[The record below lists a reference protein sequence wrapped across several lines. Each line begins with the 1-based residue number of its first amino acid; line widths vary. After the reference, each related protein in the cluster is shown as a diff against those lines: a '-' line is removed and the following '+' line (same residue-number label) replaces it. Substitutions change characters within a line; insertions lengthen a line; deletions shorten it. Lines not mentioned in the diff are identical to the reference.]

1 MSKIKK
7 ISYIKNMATF
17 KNFNWDSAL
26 RDNSNNVIN
35 FAETNIFYGRNGSGK
50 TTISRILRALE
61 TGRLSDKYFSPEFC
75 VEFDDSSQMTQHGLA
90 PHNHCIRVFNEDFVN
105 ENLKFFID
113 ENAAISSFAV
123 LGDDNAR
130 IEMQITQ
137 LEDEI
142 GNKEQNTGLYAILNQ
157 AEQALT
163 EANSNLDAHKRELE
177 NLLNNKSNDE
187 NNGIRNNSQLFGDQ
201 NYNKRKLETEISLVK
216 QGNYIL
222 SDEEQSNLKTIIKE
236 ESKNQIPSLST
247 PVLNNLGL
255 SRQTKEL
262 VEKAI
267 TISEPIQDLLNNNL
281 LENWVRQGLDLNKN
295 REICAF
301 CQSPIPVD
309 LWEKLSKHFNQ
320 ESENLRSNIRS
331 LISSINQEKQS
342 INNINLPEKTLFYSE
357 FHQNID
363 EICTSLQ
370 KFKNTYISS
379 LDTLIEQLNK
389 RLDDIAHHFGYTEV
403 LFSQDEF
410 EKIFDN
416 LNELIGKSNDYT
428 NELSD
433 KQQNAKK
440 KLRLNE
446 VAKFINDIQYDDK
459 NQHIEE
465 LEFVK
470 NQKRR
475 ERNQKLEIIQ
485 ERQREI
491 ENLKLQLNDEQKG
504 AETVNQF
511 LTHFLTGQNL
521 CLKAIEDEY
530 SSTKKIKF
538 EIFRND
544 EKAHNLSE
552 GERTLIAFCYFIAKL
567 SDLST
572 QGKQPIIFIDDPI
585 CSLDSNH
592 VFFIFS
598 LICESLFYKATNN
611 DGNLITQGIFS
622 QLFISTHNLD
632 FLKYT
637 HRLPSVHKGKNKK
650 FIIEKFKDTSCI
662 RDMPKY
668 LQVYTT
674 EFNYLFECI
683 YKCSQINSIND
694 DNFNLIFNFGNN
706 ARKFLEI
713 YLYYQYPCTYT
724 GSSDRDH
731 IQRLEKFFGANNIPD
746 FFINR
751 INNEYS
757 HLSGGLE
764 RGNMPIEVAEMQ
776 LCAQAILNKIEEKNP
791 EQLQALQE
799 SIGIIGNN
807 PSS

>member
-1 MSKIKK
+1 
-7 ISYIKNMATF
+7 MATF
-17 KNFNWDSAL
+17 KDFKWDTTL
-26 RDNSNNVIN
+26 RDNGNNIIT

-130 IEMQITQ
+130 IEIQITQ
-137 LEDEI
+137 LEDAI

-157 AEQALT
+157 AEQALI
-163 EANSNLDAHKRELE
+163 EANSNLDTHKRELE

-187 NNGIRNNSQLFGDQ
+187 NNGIRNKPQLFGDQ

-222 SDEEQSNLKTIIKE
+222 SDEEQSSLKTIIKE
-236 ESKNQIPSLST
+236 ESKNQIPSLSI
-247 PVLNNLGL
+247 PVLNNLRL
-255 SRQTKEL
+255 SRQTKEF

-267 TISEPIQDLLNNNL
+267 TISEPIQDLLTNNL
-281 LENWVRQGLDLNKN
+281 LENWVRQGINLNEN
-295 REICAF
+295 RKTCAF
-301 CQSPIPVD
+301 CQSPIPVG

-320 ESENLRSNIRS
+320 ESENLRSNIKM
-331 LISSINQEKQS
+331 LIDNINQEKQR
-342 INNINLPEKTLFYSE
+342 IININLPEKTLFYSE
-357 FHQNID
+357 FHHNID
-363 EICTSLQ
+363 EIYIPLQ
-370 KFKNTYISS
+370 EFKNTYISS
-379 LDTLIEQLNK
+379 LDILIEQLNK
-389 RLDDIAHHFGYTEV
+389 RLDDIAHHFRYTEV
-403 LFSQDEF
+403 LFNQDEF

-433 KQQNAKK
+433 KQQDAKN

-446 VAKFINDIQYDDK
+446 VAKFINDIQYDVK
-459 NQHIEE
+459 KQNIEN
-465 LEFVK
+465 LHNIK
-470 NQKRR
+470 AQKER
-475 ERNQKLEIIQ
+475 ESNEKLEIIQ
-485 ERQREI
+485 KKQSEI

-572 QGKQPIIFIDDPI
+572 QGKKPIIFIDDPI

-592 VFFIFS
+592 IFFIFS
-598 LICESLFYKATNN
+598 LISSEIFQKMRENQL
-611 DGNLITQGIFS
+611 FS

-632 FLKYT
+632 FFKY
-637 HRLPSVHKGKNKK
+637 LHKFKVKVKKNKDQEK
-650 FIIEKFKDTSCI
+650 TQFFLIEKKNSVSEI
-662 RDMPKY
+662 KQMPNYLRDY
-668 LQVYTT
+668 AT
-674 EFNYLFECI
+674 EFNYLFCCI
-683 YKCSQINSIND
+683 YQCYQMTNIPND
-694 DNFNLIFNFGNN
+694 ENYHILYSFANN

-713 YLYYQYPCTYT
+713 YLYYQYPD
-724 GSSDRDH
+724 SLSNDKKLD
-731 IQRLEKFFGANNIPD
+731 LFFGKGQVPA
-746 FFINR
+746 FLNR

-764 RGNMPIEVAEMQ
+764 RGGTMPIELLTEAQ
-776 LCAQAILNKIEEKNP
+776 LCAKAILNKIEEKNP
-791 EQLQALQE
+791 EQFHALKN
-799 SIGIIGNN
+799 SIGIISNN

>member
-7 ISYIKNMATF
+7 ISHIKNMATF
-17 KNFNWDSAL
+17 KNFNWDSTL
-26 RDNSNNVIN
+26 RDNGNNIIT

-61 TGRLSDKYFSPEFC
+61 TGRLSDKYFSSEFC
-75 VEFDDSSQMTQHGLA
+75 VEFDDGSLTQHNLST
-90 PHNHCIRVFNEDFVN
+90 HNHCIRVFNEDFVN

-130 IEMQITQ
+130 IEIQITQ

-157 AEQALT
+157 AERALT

-187 NNGIRNNSQLFGDQ
+187 NNGIRNNPQLFGDQ

-216 QGNYIL
+216 QGSYIL

-236 ESKNQIPSLST
+236 ESKNQILSLST
-247 PVLNNLGL
+247 PILNNLGL
-255 SRQTKEL
+255 SRQTKEF

-267 TISEPIQDLLNNNL
+267 TISEPIQDLLTNNL
-281 LENWVRQGLDLNKN
+281 LENWVRQGINLNEN
-295 REICAF
+295 RKTCAF
-301 CQSPIPVD
+301 CQSPIPVG

-320 ESENLRSNIRS
+320 ESENLRSNIKL
-331 LISSINQEKQS
+331 LIDNINQEKQR
-342 INNINLPEKTLFYSE
+342 IININLPEKTLFYSE
-357 FHQNID
+357 FHHNID
-363 EICTSLQ
+363 EICIPLQ
-370 KFKNTYISS
+370 EFKNTYISS
-379 LDTLIEQLNK
+379 LDILIEQLNK

-416 LNELIGKSNDYT
+416 LNELIDKSNDYT

-433 KQQNAKK
+433 KQQDAKK

-465 LEFVK
+465 LEYVK
-470 NQKRR
+470 NQKEQ

-485 ERQREI
+485 EKQREI

-572 QGKQPIIFIDDPI
+572 QGKNPIVFIDDPI

-592 VFFIFS
+592 IFFIFS
-598 LICESLFYKATNN
+598 LISSEIFQKMRENQL
-611 DGNLITQGIFS
+611 FS
-622 QLFISTHNLD
+622 QLFISTHNLE
-632 FLKYT
+632 FLKY
-637 HRLPSVHKGKNKK
+637 LYKLKSKNTKL
-650 FIIEKFKDTSCI
+650 FLIEKEYTGSKI
-662 RDMPKY
+662 KEMPKY
-668 LQVYTT
+668 LQKYST
-674 EFNYLFECI
+674 EFNYLFENI
-683 YKCSQINSIND
+683 YVCSMTNNWND
-694 DNFNLIFNFGNN
+694 SNYHILYNFGNN

-713 YLYYQYPCTYT
+713 YIYYQYPIIAQNI
-724 GSSDRDH
+724 DE
-731 IQRLEKFFGANNIPD
+731 RLEIFFGKGNIPV
-746 FFINR
+746 FLHR

-757 HLSGGLE
+757 HLDGVVE
-764 RGNMPIEVAEMQ
+764 RGILPIDYMEAQ
-776 LCAQAILNKIEEKNP
+776 LCAKAILSRIKEKNP
-791 EQLQALQE
+791 EQFRALKE
-799 SIGIIGNN
+799 SIGIIDNN
-807 PSS
+807 PSP

>member
-163 EANSNLDAHKRELE
+163 EANSNLGTHKRELE
-177 NLLNNKSNDE
+177 NLLDNKSNDE
-187 NNGIRNNSQLFGDQ
+187 NNGIRNKPQLFGDQ
-201 NYNKRKLETEISLVK
+201 NYNKSKLEKEINIVK

-222 SDEEQSNLKTIIKE
+222 SDEEQNSLRDITKE
-236 ESKNQIPSLST
+236 ESKNQIQPISTPALNSLS
-247 PVLNNLGL
+247 L
-255 SRQTKEL
+255 SQQTKEL

-281 LENWVRQGLDLNKN
+281 LENWVRQGLDLNKH

-301 CQSPIPVD
+301 CQSPIPVG

-331 LISSINQEKQS
+331 LISSINQEKQR

-370 KFKNTYISS
+370 KCKNTYISS

-389 RLDDIAHHFGYTEV
+389 RFDDITHHFWYAEI
-403 LFSQDEF
+403 LFNQDEF

-433 KQQNAKK
+433 KQKDAKK

-465 LEFVK
+465 LKDVK
-470 NQKRR
+470 NQKEQ
-475 ERNQKLEIIQ
+475 ERNQKLEVIR
-485 ERQREI
+485 EKQREI

-504 AETVNQF
+504 AETVNKF

-521 CLKAIEDEY
+521 CLKAIEDEH

-572 QGKQPIIFIDDPI
+572 QNKNPIIFIDDPI

-592 VFFIFS
+592 IFFIFS
-598 LICESLFYKATNN
+598 LISSEIFQK
-611 DGNLITQGIFS
+611 IRKTQLFS
-622 QLFISTHNLD
+622 QMFISTHNLD
-632 FLKYT
+632 FFKYL
-637 HRLPSVHKGKNKK
+637 HKFKGKKTE
-650 FIIEKFKDTSCI
+650 FFLIEKINSISDIQK
-662 RDMPKY
+662 MPNHLKEY
-668 LQVYTT
+668 AT
-674 EFNYLFECI
+674 EFNYLFSCI
-683 YKCSQINSIND
+683 YQCYKMTGVPND
-694 DNFNLIFNFGNN
+694 ENHHILYSFANN

-713 YLYYQYPCTYT
+713 YLYYQYPNNLSND
-724 GSSDRDH
+724 GKLD
-731 IQRLEKFFGANNIPD
+731 LFFGEGQIPV
-746 FFINR
+746 FLNR

-764 RGNMPIEVAEMQ
+764 RGGAMPIGLLSEAQ
-776 LCAQAILNKIEEKNP
+776 LCAKAILDKIEEKNP
-791 EQLQALQE
+791 EQFQALQE
-799 SIGIIGNN
+799 SIGIIGNH

>member
-7 ISYIKNMATF
+7 ISHIKNMATF
-17 KNFNWDSAL
+17 KDFKWDTTL
-26 RDNSNNVIN
+26 RDNGNNIIT

-130 IEMQITQ
+130 IEIQITQ
-137 LEDEI
+137 LEDAI

-157 AEQALT
+157 AEQALI
-163 EANSNLDAHKRELE
+163 EANSNLDTHKRELE

-187 NNGIRNNSQLFGDQ
+187 NNGIRNKPQLFGDQ

-222 SDEEQSNLKTIIKE
+222 SDEEQSSLKTIIKE
-236 ESKNQIPSLST
+236 ESKNQIPSLSI
-247 PVLNNLGL
+247 PVLNNLRL
-255 SRQTKEL
+255 SRQTKEF

-267 TISEPIQDLLNNNL
+267 TISEPIQDLLTNNL
-281 LENWVRQGLDLNKN
+281 LENWVRQGINLNEN
-295 REICAF
+295 RKTCAF
-301 CQSPIPVD
+301 CQSPIPVG

-320 ESENLRSNIRS
+320 ESENLRSNIKM
-331 LISSINQEKQS
+331 LIDNINQEKQR
-342 INNINLPEKTLFYSE
+342 IININLPEKTLFYSE
-357 FHQNID
+357 FHHNID
-363 EICTSLQ
+363 EIYIPLQ
-370 KFKNTYISS
+370 EFKNTYISS
-379 LDTLIEQLNK
+379 LDILIEQLNK
-389 RLDDIAHHFGYTEV
+389 RLDDIAHHFRYTEV
-403 LFSQDEF
+403 LFNQDEF

-433 KQQNAKK
+433 KQQDAKN

-446 VAKFINDIQYDDK
+446 VAKFINDIQYDVK
-459 NQHIEE
+459 KQNIEN
-465 LEFVK
+465 LHNIK
-470 NQKRR
+470 AQKER
-475 ERNQKLEIIQ
+475 ESNEKLEIIQ
-485 ERQREI
+485 KKQSEI

-572 QGKQPIIFIDDPI
+572 QGKKPIIFIDDPI

-592 VFFIFS
+592 IFFIFS
-598 LICESLFYKATNN
+598 LISSEIFQKMRENQL
-611 DGNLITQGIFS
+611 FS

-632 FLKYT
+632 FFKY
-637 HRLPSVHKGKNKK
+637 LHKFKVKVKKNKDQEK
-650 FIIEKFKDTSCI
+650 TQFFLIEKKNSVSEI
-662 RDMPKY
+662 KQMPNYLRDY
-668 LQVYTT
+668 AT
-674 EFNYLFECI
+674 EFNYLFCCI
-683 YKCSQINSIND
+683 YQCYQMTNIPND
-694 DNFNLIFNFGNN
+694 ENYHILYSFANN

-713 YLYYQYPCTYT
+713 YLYYQYPD
-724 GSSDRDH
+724 SLSNDKKLD
-731 IQRLEKFFGANNIPD
+731 LFFGKGQVPA
-746 FFINR
+746 FLNR

-764 RGNMPIEVAEMQ
+764 RGGTMPIELLTEAQ
-776 LCAQAILNKIEEKNP
+776 LCAKAILNKIEEKNP
-791 EQLQALQE
+791 EQFHALKN
-799 SIGIIGNN
+799 SIGIISNN

>member
-17 KNFNWDSAL
+17 KDFNWDSAL
-26 RDNSNNVIN
+26 RDNGNNVIN

-61 TGRLSDKYFSPEFC
+61 TGRLSDKYSSPKFC
-75 VEFDDSSQMTQHGLA
+75 VEFDDSSQVTQHSLA
-90 PHNHCIRVFNEDFVN
+90 HHNHCIRVFNEDFVN

-130 IEMQITQ
+130 IEIQITQ

-163 EANSNLDAHKRELE
+163 EANSNLDTHKRELE

-187 NNGIRNNSQLFGDQ
+187 NNGIRNKPQLFGDQ

-236 ESKNQIPSLST
+236 ESKNQILSLSI

-255 SRQTKEL
+255 SRQTKEF

-267 TISEPIQDLLNNNL
+267 TISEPIQDLLTNNL
-281 LENWVRQGLDLNKN
+281 LENWVRQGINLNEN
-295 REICAF
+295 RETCAF
-301 CQSPIPVD
+301 CQSPIPVG
-309 LWEKLSKHFNQ
+309 LWEKLSKHFDQ
-320 ESENLRSNIRS
+320 ESENLRSNIKL
-331 LISSINQEKQS
+331 LIDNINQEKQR
-342 INNINLPEKTLFYSE
+342 IININLPEKTLFYSE
-357 FHQNID
+357 FHHNID
-363 EICTSLQ
+363 EICIPLQ
-370 KFKNTYISS
+370 EFKNTYISS
-379 LDTLIEQLNK
+379 LDILIEQLNK
-389 RLDDIAHHFGYTEV
+389 RLDDIAHHFRYTEV
-403 LFSQDEF
+403 LFNQDEF

-428 NELSD
+428 NELSE

-446 VAKFINDIQYDDK
+446 VAKFINDIQYDAK
-459 NQHIEE
+459 NQHIKD
-465 LEFVK
+465 LEYVK
-470 NQKRR
+470 NQKEQ

-485 ERQREI
+485 EKQREI

-572 QGKQPIIFIDDPI
+572 QGKKPIIFIDDPI

-592 VFFIFS
+592 IFFIFS
-598 LICESLFYKATNN
+598 LICESLFHKETNN
-611 DGNLITQGIFS
+611 DDNLITQGIFS

-650 FIIEKFKDTSCI
+650 FIIEKFKDTSYI

-713 YLYYQYPCTYT
+713 YLYYQYPHTYT
-724 GSSDRDH
+724 GSSDKDH
-731 IQRLEKFFGANNIPD
+731 ILRLEKFFGANSIPD

-807 PSS
+807 LSS